1 MEIKFKIYNLDIP
14 NRNGYIYSKEAIE
27 GMYDKCRCTNIPIV
41 LRDGCED
48 IYSDNI
54 IGYGNII
61 DVNYPEVECY
71 ANIHSEL
78 INEILKKKIGGFT
91 MYGLGSVNT
100 AKNDKVIHDYKLE
113 EFNYFLN
120 PSQATSFEIIEN
132 GIIGVD
138 LAKGEDFTNEKTISN

>member
-1 MEIKFKIYNLDIP
+1 MELKFKIYNLDIP
-14 NRNGYIYSKEAIE
+14 NRNGYIYSKESIE
-27 GMYDKCRCTNIPIV
+27 NMFDKYRCANIPVV

-48 IYSDNI
+48 RYSDNI
-54 IGYGNII
+54 IGYASII
-61 DVNYPEVECY
+61 DVNYPEFECY

-78 INEILKKKIGGFT
+78 VNECLKKKVGGFT

-120 PSQATSFEIIEN
+120 PAQATSFEIIEN

-138 LAKGEDFTNEKTISN
+138 LAEGGDFTSEMS